1 VGLRP
6 EPKAGGRGVFCPL
19 KAVLVWAL
27 ATRLFA
33 SGFAPPDAS
42 LVQIDVT
49 GTWDLRV
56 ETSGGV
62 ATPSVTFKQES
73 DKITGIYRGRMG
85 ESKLEGT
92 LRANKITFSVHLQ
105 FQDQPTTIIYS
116 GTVEK
121 DMMKGT
127 ARFDGRGSASWTGK
141 RR

>member
-1 VGLRP
+1 M
-6 EPKAGGRGVFCPL
+6 

-27 ATRLFA
+27 ATQIFA
-33 SGFAPPDAS
+33 SGLTAPDAS
-42 LVQIDVT
+42 LAEIDVT

-62 ATPSVTFKQES
+62 AAPSVTLKQES

-92 LRANKITFSVHLQ
+92 IRADKITFSVHLQ
-105 FQDQPTTIIYS
+105 FRDQPMTITYS

-121 DMMKGT
+121 DVMKGT
-127 ARFDGRGSASWTGK
+127 ARFDNRGSASWTG
-141 RR
+141 RRRRE